1 MMRPIDADA
10 LMNMLQK
17 LLDKRQKE
25 ADFTGSRCV
34 NIGWD
39 DAIYHIKSA
48 PTVDAVEV
56 VRCRDCRYSIN
67 AYDGRLCTRNI
78 CGGEAHV
85 SDNYFCARGARWS
98 EGGDE

>member
-1 MMRPIDADA
+1 MARLIDADA
-10 LMNMLQK
+10 LMNMFQK
-17 LLDKRQKE
+17 LLDERQKE

-56 VRCRDCRYSIN
+56 VR
-67 AYDGRLCTRNI
+67 
-78 CGGEAHV
+78 
-85 SDNYFCARGARWS
+85 
-98 EGGDE
+98 

>member
-1 MMRPIDADA
+1 MARLIDADA

-56 VRCRDCRYSIN
+56 VRCKDCRWHENEEPGMVWCPYVIGSWASN
-67 AYDGRLCTRNI
+67 NWYCAYGERK
-78 CGGEAHV
+78 GGNE
-85 SDNYFCARGARWS
+85 
-98 EGGDE
+98 